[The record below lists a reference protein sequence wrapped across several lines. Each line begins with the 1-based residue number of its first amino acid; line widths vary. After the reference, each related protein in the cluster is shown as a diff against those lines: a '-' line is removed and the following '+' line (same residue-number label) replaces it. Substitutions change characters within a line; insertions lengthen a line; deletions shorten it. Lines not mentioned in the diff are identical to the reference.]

1 MALGEDT
8 KKMLAIKLP
17 HVPVDVLERLD
28 SYIGAA
34 KALNGGYAVF
44 TIPIKAGKIAEMDV
58 QMRDF
63 LRNPAQ
69 NQKAS

>member
-8 KKMLAIKLP
+8 KKLLAVKLP

-28 SYIGAA
+28 AYIKTANE
-34 KALNGGYAVF
+34 LNGGYAVF
-44 TIPIKAGKIAEMDV
+44 TLPLKNGKIPEMDV

-63 LRNPAQ
+63 FRDPQ
-69 NQKAS
+69 KKAS